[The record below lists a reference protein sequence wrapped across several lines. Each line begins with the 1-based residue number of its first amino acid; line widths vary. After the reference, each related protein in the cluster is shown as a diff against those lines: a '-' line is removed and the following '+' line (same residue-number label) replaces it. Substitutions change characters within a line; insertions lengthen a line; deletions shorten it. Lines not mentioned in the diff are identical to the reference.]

1 MHNCARQGITTF
13 LQSEVNLHVRCFFD
27 VGSCHIT
34 VPQRCEAG
42 MKARQMPTVLNFG
55 VWLLLAIESSHA
67 HWLILGRL
75 NHDTAADS
83 TLFAK
88 NLL

>member
-1 MHNCARQGITTF
+1 MPYNSPTALRGRHESRADAVGIK
-13 LQSEVNLHVRCFFD
+13 LRGL
-27 VGSCHIT
+27 
-34 VPQRCEAG
+34 A
-42 MKARQMPTVLNFG
+42 
-55 VWLLLAIESSHA
+55 LLAIESSHA